1 MVYIMFTSLK
11 SKIISLIVFIMAVTA
26 LIIIFISS
34 QEIGD
39 AMLAQQNRLSKH
51 VLSLIELNIKG
62 EYSDLISK
70 KIYSV
75 TRHKKRLNSLNGQFI
90 ELLDRLNDDVLK
102 QRLSRHDAQQI
113 ALDWVSDSKTENAG
127 NLFVTDNSLHILA
140 HPDPNMKGE
149 DISKFTDI
157 KNKTIEQMLA
167 ADASGMTPV
176 VNVVNWQKKGSS
188 TSPKSLIC
196 LKRYHPWGWIVGATV
211 NIENI
216 EVEASMELEKIIE
229 TLNRNLREITIG
241 STGFAFLFDNAM
253 RLLAMPDQ
261 SMADEFQISRNSDTG
276 RILLEDMVTAAID
289 NNGTLFY
296 RSDLFKNKEMVAYIS
311 FFRPLGWYI
320 GVTVPV
326 SETKRPAKEIASKQ
340 STLIGMIL
348 FCSILFT
355 TWLVS
360 RISKPLN
367 ILAERVKDFSS
378 TDLTRDEDEDTYIT
392 TLSDTYND
400 EVGRLAS
407 SFAFMKKQ
415 LKDNIRQ
422 LIEKTA
428 ENERIEGEL
437 TIARDI
443 QIGLLPKIFP
453 PFPENDEIDIFASL
467 EPAKEVGGDLYDFY
481 FIKDNLLCFTIGDVS
496 GKGVP
501 AALMMAITKTLIKTS
516 ASKHISPAD
525 IMIEVNDVIS
535 SDNPQSMFVTLLVG
549 ILDLETGRVC
559 YSNGGHNP
567 PILISQNREC
577 RFVKEK
583 SGPMVGI
590 MNGIAYKGLELTLA
604 PGESLF
610 MYTDGVTEAQNTDK
624 CFYSEQT
631 LLEKISALAGASS
644 KDTVLAIK
652 SELKTF
658 AGSEPQFDDIAM
670 LMLTYRGFEDAP
682 PVSS

>member
-1 MVYIMFTSLK
+1 MFTSLK
-11 SKIISLIVFIMAVTA
+11 SKIISLIVFIMVITA

-34 QEIGD
+34 REIGD
-39 AMLAQQNRLSKH
+39 AMLAQQNSMSQN

-62 EYSDLISK
+62 EYSNLISD

-75 TRHKKRLNSLNGQFI
+75 TRHKNSLNSKKDQLI
-90 ELLDRLNDDVLK
+90 ELLDRLNQAVRQQVLSK
-102 QRLSRHDAQQI
+102 NEAQQI
-113 ALDWVSDSKTENAG
+113 AFDWVEKYTSEVHE
-127 NLFVTDNSLHILA
+127 NLFITDMNLHIIA
-140 HPDPNMKGE
+140 HPDPDTIGYNIGM
-149 DISKFTDI
+149 FTDI
-157 KNKTIEQMLA
+157 KNKTISDMLA
-167 ADASGMTPV
+167 ADTSGMKTIC
-176 VNVVNWQKKGSS
+176 NVVNW
-188 TSPKSLIC
+188 KSKTNHYAYKTLIC
-196 LKRYHPWGWIVGATV
+196 LKRYPDWNWIVGAAV
-211 NIENI
+211 NVENI
-216 EVEASMELEKIIE
+216 EVEARMELEKIVE
-229 TLNRNLREITIG
+229 TLNKTLEEITIG
-241 STGFAFLFDNAM
+241 STGFAFLFNNAM
-253 RLLAMPDQ
+253 GVLAMTDQ
-261 SMADEFQISRNSDTG
+261 SLAAEFQFSMNTDSG
-276 RILLEDMVTAAID
+276 RLLLEDMVTAAVK
-289 NNGTLFY
+289 GGGSLSY
-296 RSDLFKNKEMVAYIS
+296 RSDLFQNKEMIAYIS

-340 STLIGMIL
+340 STLIAIIL

-367 ILAERVKDFSS
+367 ILADRVKDFSS
-378 TDLTRDEDEDTYIT
+378 TDLTRDEAEDIYISN
-392 TLSDTYND
+392 LSETHND

-407 SFAFMKKQ
+407 AFAFMKKQ
-415 LKDNIRQ
+415 LKDNIRK

-453 PFPENDEIDIFASL
+453 PFPEKDEIDIFASL

-481 FIKDNLLCFTIGDVS
+481 FIEDNMLCFTIGDVS

-516 ASKHISPAD
+516 ASKNISPAE

-549 ILDLETGRVC
+549 ILDLTTGNVC

-567 PILISQNREC
+567 PILVSEKRGC

-583 SGPMVGI
+583 SGPVVGI
-590 MNGIAYKGLELTLA
+590 MEGIPYKGLELSLA

-610 MYTDGVTEAQNTDK
+610 MYTDGVTEAQNEDK
-624 CFYSEQT
+624 AFFSEET
-631 LLEKISALAGASS
+631 LLETISDLAGASS
-644 KDTVLAIK
+644 RETVTTIK
-652 SELKTF
+652 SNLKTF
-658 AGSEPQFDDIAM
+658 AASEPQFDDIAM
-670 LMLTYRGFEDAP
+670 LMITYRGPHPGEGAT
-682 PVSS
+682 SS

>member
-1 MVYIMFTSLK
+1 MFTSLK
-11 SKIISLIVFIMAVTA
+11 SKIISLIIFIMVVTA

-34 QEIGD
+34 REIGD
-39 AMLAQQNRLSKH
+39 AMLVQQDSMSRH

-62 EYSDLISK
+62 EYSDLISE

-75 TRHKKRLNSLNGQFI
+75 TRHKKQLDSLKDQFI
-90 ELLDRLNDDVLK
+90 KLLDRLNHDVRQQK
-102 QRLSRHDAQQI
+102 LSMQDAQQI
-113 ALDWVSDSKTENAG
+113 ALDWVSDNQSETSA
-127 NLFVTDNSLHILA
+127 NLFVTDTSLHILG
-140 HPDPNMKGE
+140 HPDPDMKGY
-149 DISKFTDI
+149 DISAFTDI
-157 KNKTIEQMLA
+157 KNKTIAQMLA
-167 ADASGMTPV
+167 ADSTGMNTI
-176 VNVVNWQKKGSS
+176 VNVVNWEKKGRSN
-188 TSPKSLIC
+188 SPKSLIC
-196 LKRYHPWGWIVGATV
+196 LKKYHAWNWIVGATV

-216 EVEASMELEKIIE
+216 ELEARMALENIID
-229 TLNRNLREITIG
+229 TLNRNLKEITIG
-241 STGFAFLFDNAM
+241 STGFAFLFNNTM
-253 RLLAMPDQ
+253 QVLAMPDQ
-261 SMADEFQISRNSDTG
+261 TLAGEFQISMNSDTG
-276 RILLEDMVTAAID
+276 RLLLEDMVTAAVED
-289 NNGTLFY
+289 NGDLFY
-296 RSDLFKNKEMVAYIS
+296 RSDLFKNKEMIAYIS

-340 STLIGMIL
+340 STLIAMIL
-348 FCSILFT
+348 FFSILFT

-367 ILAERVKDFSS
+367 ILAGRVKDFSS
-378 TDLTRDEDEDTYIT
+378 TDLTRDEAEDTYIT
-392 TLSDTYND
+392 TLSETHND

-453 PFPENDEIDIFASL
+453 PFPEKDEIDIFASL

-481 FIKDNLLCFTIGDVS
+481 FIEDNLLCFTIGDVS

-516 ASKHISPAD
+516 ASKNISPAE

-549 ILDLETGRVC
+549 ILDVKTGRVC

-567 PILISQNREC
+567 PILISKSRGC
-577 RFVKEK
+577 CFIKEK

-590 MNGIAYKGLELTLA
+590 MNGISYKGLELTLA
-604 PGESLF
+604 PGDSLF

-624 CFYSEQT
+624 NFYSDPT
-631 LLEKISALAGASS
+631 LLSNISGMAGASAET
-644 KDTVLAIK
+644 TVLTIK
-652 SELKTF
+652 SDLKTF

-670 LMLTYRGFEDAP
+670 LMLTYKGP
-682 PVSS
+682 KTPSSVSG